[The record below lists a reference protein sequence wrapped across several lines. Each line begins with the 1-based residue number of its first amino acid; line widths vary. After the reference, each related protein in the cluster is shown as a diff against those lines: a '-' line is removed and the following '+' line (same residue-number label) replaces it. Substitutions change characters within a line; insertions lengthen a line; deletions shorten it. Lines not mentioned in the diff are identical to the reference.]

1 MLAISFERASFVFD
15 VFWQV
20 WQPWAAQRCL
30 TSCSRTSRIST
41 RSCARTCETR
51 RPASSLTSRKVCD
64 YSQAGWKRFIIQ
76 DTCLSLT
83 IKPDT
88 LILRIRSSCWIIP
101 FNLLFSFIITSKIT
115 TNQWILLKLCHTKIA
130 WLEESAACTVRMGHA
145 VLKEM
150 QLDIKST
157 VYGPPQ
163 SLTTQSLSLTNKIN

>member
-1 MLAISFERASFVFD
+1 MLAIYFERASYSIWCV
-15 VFWQV
+15 WQV
-20 WQPWAAQRCL
+20 WQPWAARRCL

-64 YSQAGWKRFIIQ
+64 YSQADWKRFIIQ
-76 DTCLSLT
+76 HSCLSL
-83 IKPDT
+83 IIQPDT
-88 LILRIRSSCWIIP
+88 LILRICSSCWIIP
-101 FNLLFSFIITSKIT
+101 FNLLFSFIITST
-115 TNQWILLKLCHTKIA
+115 VTNNQWLLWKLCHATIA
-130 WLEESAACTVRMGHA
+130 WLEESAACTVRMRHA

-163 SLTTQSLSLTNKIN
+163 